1 MITLNFLREHPQ
13 EVIDRLKVKNF
24 DAKESVEK
32 ILDLDAQRRA
42 LQKTLDDN
50 YARQNVIAKQI
61 GQLFK
66 EGKAQEA
73 QSLKEESATLKTA
86 AKDIENQLDEKEKAL
101 NGILVLLPNMPHASV
116 PVGKSADD
124 NDGKGFH
131 AHVLPHKRLDC
142 HDGRDNNAGNR
153 RQLFLSAG

>member
-50 YARQNVIAKQI
+50 YARQNVIPKQI
-61 GQLFK
+61 GDGCQRYR
-66 EGKAQEA
+66 
-73 QSLKEESATLKTA
+73 
-86 AKDIENQLDEKEKAL
+86 
-101 NGILVLLPNMPHASV
+101 
-116 PVGKSADD
+116 KSI
-124 NDGKGFH
+124 
-131 AHVLPHKRLDC
+131 R
-142 HDGRDNNAGNR
+142 
-153 RQLFLSAG
+153 